1 MGLLSQAKADSTIL
15 LEGVVVGFLLVVLYF
30 ILALLFGKKYT
41 TLFIAGALFHILCE
55 MSGLNKWYVDNY
67 YK

>member
-1 MGLLSQAKADSTIL
+1 MGLLSQAKADSKIL
-15 LEGVVVGFLLVVLYF
+15 LEGVIVGFLLVVLYF
-30 ILALLFGKKYT
+30 TLALLFGKNYT

-55 MSGLNKWYVDNY
+55 MSGLNKWYVENY